1 MCPEICCKADPAS
14 VKPEIEANRW
24 SPSGTKTSEFTK
36 VKSEFGCAMSLFYF
50 HVASMEAMTSITY
63 KLSNSPPKATNESIT
78 IYAVGL
84 EGKEPKLQGSAIKLA
99 GLKAVNLKALAVS
112 GSYESTSRL
121 SIGNSVVGL
130 IGISEGI
137 TSHGKAREIGGA
149 IGREFNDAKS
159 ITIDIPLVTAE
170 IALALLEGIAIVQY
184 EYTNYKS
191 GDKKPAAL
199 KSVNLVTTQK
209 ISKSDLDRVR
219 IVSEALNATRDLVNA
234 PGNDLYP
241 AKMAEIVK
249 SQSKIPDVTVEI
261 WDEKKLAKEKCT
273 GILAVGQGSVR
284 GPRLVKITYSPSK
297 AKAHLA
303 LVGKGITFDTGGISL
318 KPSTGI
324 LGMKYDMAGA
334 ATVAQAALAIARL
347 GLPIKVTAFMCIAE
361 NMPSGSATRPN
372 DVITFRNGKSVEV
385 TNTDAEG
392 RLVLADGLILASELK
407 PDLIVDVATLT
418 GAARVALGNR
428 YTGLMGDDKSVAV
441 LEKAADAA
449 GELVW
454 HMPLAEELLEL
465 IKSDIADLMNSRVGN
480 PSGGMLVGGLF
491 LREFVGLASAK
502 GKDRLNWAHL
512 DFATAANNDLA
523 PYGYAVKGAT
533 GSMVR
538 TLVTLA
544 EQMITKPKK

>member
-1 MCPEICCKADPAS
+1 M
-14 VKPEIEANRW
+14 V
-24 SPSGTKTSEFTK
+24 F
-36 VKSEFGCAMSLFYF
+36 
-50 HVASMEAMTSITY
+50 MTSLTF
-63 KLSNSPPKATNESIT
+63 KVSNTQPKQSVDSIT

-84 EGKEPKLQGSAIKLA
+84 DGKDAKLSGSAAKLSEFKK
-99 GLKAVNLKALAVS
+99 LNLKGLTIS
-112 GSYESTSRL
+112 GAYESTSRV
-121 SIGNSVVGL
+121 SISNKVFGL
-130 IGISEGI
+130 VGISDGLS
-137 TSHGKAREIGGA
+137 THNKAREVGGA
-149 IGREFNDAKS
+149 IGRAFRDFKS
-159 ITIDIPLVTAE
+159 ITIDIPISTTE
-170 IALALLEGIAIVQY
+170 IAVALLEGIAIVQY
-184 EYTNYKS
+184 DYNLYKS
-191 GDKKPAAL
+191 GDKKQAVL
-199 KSVNLVTTQK
+199 KNVNLIT
-209 ISKSDLDRVR
+209 SKPVSKAELNR
-219 IVSEALNATRDLVNA
+219 IQVLSQALNATRDLVNA

-241 AKMAEIVK
+241 AKMAEIIK
-249 SQSKIPDVTVEI
+249 AQSKIPGVTVEI

-273 GILAVGQGSVR
+273 GILSVGQGSVR
-284 GPRLVKITYSPSK
+284 GPRMVKISYSPAN
-297 AKAHLA
+297 AKSHIAF
-303 LVGKGITFDTGGISL
+303 VGKGITFDTGGISL
-318 KPSTGI
+318 KPSNGI

-428 YTGLMGDDKSVAV
+428 YSGLMGDDKAVALV
-441 LEKAADAA
+441 EKAAAMS

-502 GKDRLNWAHL
+502 AKEQLNWAHL

-544 EQMITKPKK
+544 EQMAAKK

>member
-1 MCPEICCKADPAS
+1 
-14 VKPEIEANRW
+14 
-24 SPSGTKTSEFTK
+24 
-36 VKSEFGCAMSLFYF
+36 
-50 HVASMEAMTSITY
+50 MTSISFKIHATA
-63 KLSNSPPKATNESIT
+63 PKVVAGSMSIF
-78 IYAVGL
+78 AVGTS
-84 EGKEPKLQGSAIKLA
+84 GKDTVLVANAAKFDA
-99 GLKAVNLKALAVS
+99 LKNLHLKTLGVS
-112 GSYESTSRL
+112 GSMESTARVNTS
-121 SIGNSVVGL
+121 SEVVGL
-130 IGISEGI
+130 IGIGDGLS
-137 TSHGKAREIGGA
+137 SHSKAREVGGA
-149 IGREFNDAKS
+149 IGRAFSDVKVLNLDL
-159 ITIDIPLVTAE
+159 PLDSKE

-184 EYTNYKS
+184 DYNKYKS
-191 GDKKPAAL
+191 GDKKPFAL
-199 KSVNLVTTQK
+199 KTVNVVTSEK
-209 ISKSDLDRVR
+209 ISKKDLDR
-219 IVSEALNATRDLVNA
+219 IKILSEALNATRDLVNA

-249 SQSKIPDVTVEI
+249 SQSKIPGVTVEI
-261 WDEKKLAKEKCT
+261 WDEKKLAKEKCN

-284 GPRLVKITYSPSK
+284 GPRLVKITYTPTKS
-297 AKAHLA
+297 KAHLA

-334 ATVAQAALAIARL
+334 ATIAQAALAIAKL

-428 YTGLMGDDKSVAV
+428 YTGLMGDDKAVAT
-441 LEKAADAA
+441 LEKAAATS

-454 HMPLAEELLEL
+454 HMPLAEELLDL

-491 LREFVGLASAK
+491 LREFVGLAGAK
-502 GKDRLNWAHL
+502 SKDRLNWAHL

-544 EQMITKPKK
+544 EQMTETQKK

>member
-1 MCPEICCKADPAS
+1 M
-14 VKPEIEANRW
+14 V
-24 SPSGTKTSEFTK
+24 
-36 VKSEFGCAMSLFYF
+36 L
-50 HVASMEAMTSITY
+50 MTSISF
-63 KLSNSPPKATNESIT
+63 KVSNATPKAISDSIA
-78 IYAVGL
+78 IYAVGV
-84 EGKEPKLQGSAIKLA
+84 EGKEIQLQGSGSKLA
-99 GLKAVNLKALAVS
+99 ALKNLNLKALGVS
-112 GSYESTSRL
+112 GAYESTSRL
-121 SIGNSVVGL
+121 NVGTSIVGL
-130 IGISEGI
+130 IGVGDGLTTHS
-137 TSHGKAREIGGA
+137 KAREVGGA
-149 IGREFNDAKS
+149 IGRAFKDFKVVS
-159 ITIDIPLVTAE
+159 IDVPLATKE
-170 IALALLEGIAIVQY
+170 IAVALMEGVAIVQY
-184 EYTNYKS
+184 EYSVYKS
-191 GDKKPAAL
+191 GENKPAAL
-199 KSVNLVTTQK
+199 KTVNLVTSHSITKADLERVK
-209 ISKSDLDRVR
+209 IL
-219 IVSEALNATRDLVNA
+219 SEAMNATRDLVNA

-261 WDEKKLAKEKCT
+261 WDEKKLAKENCT
-273 GILAVGQGSVR
+273 GILAVGQGSIR
-284 GPRLVKITYSPSK
+284 GPRLVKITYSPAK

-318 KPSTGI
+318 KPATGI

-334 ATVAQAALAIARL
+334 ATVAQAAIAIARL

-428 YTGLMGDDKSVAV
+428 YTGLMGDDNSVQIV
-441 LEKAADAA
+441 ESAANAA

-544 EQMITKPKK
+544 EQMSAKQKK

>member
-1 MCPEICCKADPAS
+1 MEFMTSLTFKVSNSTP
-14 VKPEIEANRW
+14 
-24 SPSGTKTSEFTK
+24 KTSNDFLEIF
-36 VKSEFGCAMSLFYF
+36 
-50 HVASMEAMTSITY
+50 
-63 KLSNSPPKATNESIT
+63 
-78 IYAVGL
+78 AVGV
-84 EGKEPKLQGSAIKLA
+84 EGKETKLQGPAAQNQSLNT
-99 GLKAVNLKALAVS
+99 LNLKALAVS
-112 GSYESTSRL
+112 GSYEVTTRLNLDSR
-121 SIGNSVVGL
+121 VVGL
-130 IGISEGI
+130 IGIGEGL
-137 TSHGKAREIGGA
+137 TTHAKAREVGGA
-149 IGREFNDAKS
+149 IGRAFSDVKS
-159 ITIDIPLVTAE
+159 ISINIPLATSE

-184 EYTNYKS
+184 NYTTYKS
-191 GDKKPAAL
+191 GDKRPLAL
-199 KSVNLVTTQK
+199 KTVNLVTDVK
-209 ISKSDLDRVR
+209 VNKSEIDRIKVL
-219 IVSEALNATRDLVNA
+219 SEALNATRDLVNA
-234 PGNDLYP
+234 PGNDLFP
-241 AKMAEIVK
+241 AKMAEILK
-249 SQSKIPDVTVEI
+249 SQSKLPDVTVEI
-261 WDEKKLAKEKCT
+261 WDEKRLTKEKCT
-273 GILAVGQGSVR
+273 GLLAVGQGSTR
-284 GPRLVKITYSPSK
+284 GPRLVKITYSPAK
-297 AKAHLA
+297 AKGHLA

-318 KPSTGI
+318 KPATGI

-334 ATVAQAALAIARL
+334 ATVAQATLAIARL

-428 YTGLMGDDKSVAV
+428 YSGLMGDDESVAKV
-441 LEKAADAA
+441 QTAAAEA

-465 IKSDIADLMNSRVGN
+465 IESDIADLMNSRVGN

-491 LREFVGLASAK
+491 LREFVGLTSAK
-502 GKDRLNWAHL
+502 SAERIKWAHL
-512 DFATAANNDLA
+512 DFATAANNDLS

-544 EQMITKPKK
+544 EHMTIKQKK

>member
-1 MCPEICCKADPAS
+1 M
-14 VKPEIEANRW
+14 V
-24 SPSGTKTSEFTK
+24 F
-36 VKSEFGCAMSLFYF
+36 
-50 HVASMEAMTSITY
+50 MTSITY
-63 KLSNSPPKATNESIT
+63 KVSNSTPKASSDSIAV
-78 IYAVGL
+78 YAVGIDSG
-84 EGKEPKLQGSAIKLA
+84 EAKLQGAAAKLA
-99 GLKAVNLKALAVS
+99 GLKTLNLKALGVS
-112 GSYESTSRL
+112 GAYEATSRV
-121 SIGNSVVGL
+121 SVGSSVVGL
-130 IGISEGI
+130 IGIGDGLS
-137 TSHGKAREIGGA
+137 THAKAREVGGA
-149 IGREFNDAKS
+149 IGRAFKDAKS
-159 ITIDIPLVTAE
+159 IVIDIPISSSE
-170 IALALLEGIAIVQY
+170 IAVALLEGIAIVQY
-184 EYTNYKS
+184 EYTTYKS
-191 GDKKPAAL
+191 GEKKPAAL
-199 KSVNLVTTQK
+199 KNVHLVSSK
-209 ISKSDLDRVR
+209 NVSKSDLDRVR
-219 IVSEALNATRDLVNA
+219 ILSEALNQTRDLVNA

-249 SQSKIPDVTVEI
+249 SQSKIPGVSVEI
-261 WDEKKLAKEKCT
+261 WDEKKLAKEKCH

-284 GPRLVKITYSPSK
+284 GPRLVKITYSPAK

-334 ATVAQAALAIARL
+334 ATVAQAAFAIARL
-347 GLPIKVTAFMCIAE
+347 SLPIKVTAFMCIAE

-441 LEKAADAA
+441 LEKAASAA

-491 LREFVGLASAK
+491 LREFIGMATAK

-538 TLVTLA
+538 TLVTVA
-544 EQMITKPKK
+544 EQMVEKQKK